1 MRIFLI
7 LMIIISGMATDVS
20 AKKKLYKWV
29 DEDGNVHYSDRVP
42 PEQIKK
48 EHEEL
53 SNHGVILEKIANAR
67 TEEEIKTE
75 KDEKKRQILAGKEA
89 EKQEK
94 IRENIIKAYANEN
107 EIIRLK
113 NERLSALERNIVLAN
128 QSLDFQKISK
138 EQLLSIAAD
147 NERDGIKVSNAL
159 KSRIKVIDEK
169 ILYQIEFIKIKQQ
182 EIDKVKEKF
191 VNDLKIYKEAIRAN
205 G

>member
-1 MRIFLI
+1 
-7 LMIIISGMATDVS
+7 MATDVS

>member
-1 MRIFLI
+1 
-7 LMIIISGMATDVS
+7 MATDVS

-42 PEQIKK
+42 LEQIKK

-67 TEEEIKTE
+67 TEEEIKAE
-75 KDEKKRQILAGKEA
+75 KDEKKRQMLADKEA